1 MKVDRFGRELIRE
14 KILERLE
21 EDLLEDIPFVDEIV
35 DICITEILK
44 MQGAE

>member
-14 KILERLE
+14 KIFERLE
-21 EDLLEDIPFVDEIV
+21 GGLLDDVVFVDEIV